1 MLPQIPAFVSSHQND
16 AACTGSFDLSP
27 VPFKDSGLHL
37 YLIFKLGFWKLI
49 LFFFIQKEIRF
60 GILFH
65 LCYCFLILSLY
76 FPFPCLAYD
85 ETLSPQTYL
94 IGEMLKFTV
103 SGDVVLSYR
112 LVSLVLVFKPRV
124 RTKTLTK
131 AMQQLRVHDRKC
143 KLWPPCTG
151 SIDCYGLIPLSLD
164 KSLN

>member
-27 VPFKDSGLHL
+27 VFFKDSGLHL

-49 LFFFIQKEIRF
+49 LFFYSKRNSVWYFISSLLPF
-60 GILFH
+60 S
-65 LCYCFLILSLY
+65 ILSLY